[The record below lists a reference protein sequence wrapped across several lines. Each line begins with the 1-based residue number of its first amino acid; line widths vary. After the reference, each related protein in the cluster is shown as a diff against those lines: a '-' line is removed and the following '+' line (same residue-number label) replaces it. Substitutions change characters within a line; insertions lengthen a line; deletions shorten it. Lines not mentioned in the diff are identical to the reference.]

1 VPDIFDEVDADLR
14 AERTHRLLAR
24 YGKWIAA
31 VAVVFVAGAA
41 AGSFVLRGNG
51 WTLFGPTTS
60 TAVSDRFLAA
70 MRIADGPAAGRAGA
84 IPGFAS
90 VADDS
95 APGYRT
101 LARLREAALKA
112 DTGDLAGASA
122 LWDQVAGDD
131 RADPVMRDL
140 ADLQWALHHIDSS
153 DSAPV
158 AARLDRLVAAPGG
171 AWRAMAEEA
180 QAALAMRQGHKD
192 AARDILKRLTQ
203 DTTAPD
209 GVRGRA
215 NGLLARLGG

>member
-1 VPDIFDEVDADLR
+1 VPDIFDEVEADLR
-14 AERTHRLLAR
+14 AERTHRFLAR
-24 YGKWIAA
+24 YGKWIGA
-31 VAVVFVAGAA
+31 VVAVFVAGAV
-41 AGSFVLRGNG
+41 AGSLVLRGGG

-60 TAVSDRFLAA
+60 AAVSDRFLAA

-84 IPGFAS
+84 LPGFAS

-95 APGYRT
+95 VPGYRT
-101 LARLREAALKA
+101 LARLREAALKVDA
-112 DTGDLAGASA
+112 GDLAGASA

-131 RADPVMRDL
+131 RADPIMRDL
-140 ADLQWALHHIDSS
+140 ANLQWALHHIDAS
-153 DSAPV
+153 DPAPA
-158 AARLDRLVAAPGG
+158 AARLDRLVAEPGG
-171 AWRAMAEEA
+171 PWRAMAEEA
-180 QAALAMRQGHKD
+180 QAALAMRQGRKD